1 MKEIPPIVV
10 VPLVADDAVVVADAD
25 VVESV
30 VVVVV
35 VEVDVAVVDI
45 KDGSEIKQK

>member
-1 MKEIPPIVV
+1 LKEIPPIVV

-30 VVVVV
+30 VVV
-35 VEVDVAVVDI
+35 EVDVAVVDI

>member
-30 VVVVV
+30 VVV
-35 VEVDVAVVDI
+35 EVDVAVVDI